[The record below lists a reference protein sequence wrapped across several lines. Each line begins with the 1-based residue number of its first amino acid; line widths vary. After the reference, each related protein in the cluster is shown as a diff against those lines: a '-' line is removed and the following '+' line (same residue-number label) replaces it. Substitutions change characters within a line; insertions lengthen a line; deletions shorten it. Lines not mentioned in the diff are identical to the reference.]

1 MHLFNMIFC
10 AAAYILNRLLLQTKE
25 PTEAAKVKMPTG
37 KTVRQ
42 RLDSWW
48 AELEPQCYYF
58 EDDFCDNSHM
68 YLVLGSRD
76 KPIIIPKG
84 ITINDDPKGAW
95 ASLSVACDHSILP
108 AIEGIDSRMKD
119 LLAENSEASLG
130 MKCTTGDTQSEFSLS
145 FC

>member
-1 MHLFNMIFC
+1 MIFC

-68 YLVLGSRD
+68 YLVWAAETS
-76 KPIIIPKG
+76 PSSSPKASPSMMTLKAHG
-84 ITINDDPKGAW
+84 LPSALPVITAY
-95 ASLSVACDHSILP
+95 C
-108 AIEGIDSRMKD
+108 
-119 LLAENSEASLG
+119 
-130 MKCTTGDTQSEFSLS
+130 QQ
-145 FC
+145 